1 MSWIALRSFPVQ
13 ASCVRKLSPLLFA
26 VVLGLVGCG
35 VIPRDTADQAT
46 PLHAPSIVII
56 GDSTVCNWP
65 LNDNLHREGWGMH
78 IQEYFKSDLKVSNL
92 AVSGRSTKTFISEG
106 RWAKALQADP
116 GVVLIQFGHNDSHAP
131 TNPEATNA
139 ATDFRDYLR
148 KYIDEARAQGAIPV
162 LITPMCRRTPTDNL
176 QPYADAMKAVAAEKK
191 VALIDLH
198 AASAKLYAQLGPEG
212 VKALEANLAGG
223 DYDTTHFNAAG
234 AKAMAKLVMDE
245 LPEDVPQLKAYLK

>member
-1 MSWIALRSFPVQ
+1 MRFPT
-13 ASCVRKLSPLLFA
+13 LLCAFA
-26 VVLGLVGCG
+26 LGL
-35 VIPRDTADQAT
+35 TACQTFPSAAIEQPI
-46 PLHAPSIVII
+46 PLHSASIVIV

-78 IQEYFKSDLKVSNL
+78 IQDYFKSDLKVSNL
-92 AVSGRSTKTFISEG
+92 ALSGRSTKTFISEG
-106 RWAKALQADP
+106 HWTKALQLNP

-148 KYIDEARAQGAIPV
+148 KYIDESRAQGAIPV

-176 QPYADAMKAVAAEKK
+176 QPYADAMKAVAAEKN

-198 AASAKLYAQLGPEG
+198 AMSAKLYAQLGPEG
-212 VKALEANLAGG
+212 VKALEANVVGG
-223 DYDTTHFNAAG
+223 GYDTTHFNAAG

-245 LPEDVPQLKAYLK
+245 LPAAVPQLKEYLK

>member
-1 MSWIALRSFPVQ
+1 MKLHSLVCGLALALTACVGGPPKVVEQ
-13 ASCVRKLSPLLFA
+13 TMPLASTNL
-26 VVLGLVGCG
+26 
-35 VIPRDTADQAT
+35 I
-46 PLHAPSIVII
+46 IV

-65 LNDNLHREGWGMH
+65 ANDNLHREGWGMH
-78 IQEYFKSDLKVSNL
+78 IQDYFKSDLQVINL
-92 AVSGRSTKTFISEG
+92 AVSGRSTKTFITEG
-106 RWAKALQADP
+106 RWAAALERVP

-148 KYIDEARAQGAIPV
+148 QYIDETRAEGAIPV

-176 QPYADAMKAVAAEKK
+176 QPYADAMKVVAAEKK

-198 AASAKLYAQLGPEG
+198 ASSAKLYAQLGPEG
-212 VKALEANLAGG
+212 VKALEANVAGG
-223 DYDTTHFNAAG
+223 GYDTTHFNAAG

-245 LPEDVPQLKAYLK
+245 LPAAVPQLKPYLK